1 MAAFQESANEEPAR
15 SEGNLQFTFENK
27 LPELRGTCQTYRE
40 PANSNYVLISL
51 SLKSNYDVI
60 IFTVVSYF
68 PCLLLGDL
76 KLAELGSTNENS
88 APPDGTKLKNSI
100 KIIE

>member
-1 MAAFQESANEEPAR
+1 MILFAPNDP
-15 SEGNLQFTFENK
+15 LQIVTNFKTK
-27 LPELRGTCQTYRE
+27 L
-40 PANSNYVLISL
+40 NYVLISL

>member
-1 MAAFQESANEEPAR
+1 MILFAPNDP
-15 SEGNLQFTFENK
+15 LQIVTNFKTK
-27 LPELRGTCQTYRE
+27 L
-40 PANSNYVLISL
+40 NYVLISL

-88 APPDGTKLKNSI
+88 APPDGTKLKNAI

>member
-1 MAAFQESANEEPAR
+1 MMLFAPNDP
-15 SEGNLQFTFENK
+15 LQIVTNFKT
-27 LPELRGTCQTYRE
+27 
-40 PANSNYVLISL
+40 L

-76 KLAELGSTNENS
+76 KIAELGSTNENS
-88 APPDGTKLKNSI
+88 TPPDGTKCN
-100 KIIE
+100 

>member
-1 MAAFQESANEEPAR
+1 MILFAPNDP
-15 SEGNLQFTFENK
+15 LQIVTNFKTK
-27 LPELRGTCQTYRE
+27 L
-40 PANSNYVLISL
+40 NYVLISL

-88 APPDGTKLKNSI
+88 APPDGTKLKNSM